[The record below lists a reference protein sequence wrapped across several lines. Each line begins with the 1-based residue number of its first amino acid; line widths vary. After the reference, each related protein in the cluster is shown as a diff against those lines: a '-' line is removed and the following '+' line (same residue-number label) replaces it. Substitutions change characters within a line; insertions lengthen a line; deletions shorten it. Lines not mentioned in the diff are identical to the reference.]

1 MLMILFFSFFFQ
13 KNLFL
18 VREIRK
24 GVGGWVVGGAKE
36 GYIIIY
42 TYGVFKI

>member
-1 MLMILFFSFFFQ
+1 MLMILFFFSQ

-36 GYIIIY
+36 DYIIIY
-42 TYGVFKI
+42 TYGDLKSK

>member
-1 MLMILFFSFFFQ
+1 MLMILFFFSQ

-42 TYGVFKI
+42 TYGDLKSK

>member
-1 MLMILFFSFFFQ
+1 MLMILFFFFQ

-18 VREIRK
+18 VREIRE

-42 TYGVFKI
+42 TYGDLKSK

>member
-1 MLMILFFSFFFQ
+1 MLMILFFFSQ

-18 VREIRK
+18 VREIRE
-24 GVGGWVVGGAKE
+24 GVDGWVVGGAKE